1 MSFSVD
7 GLNAYYDTMTTNA
20 KNANRA
26 DKATG
31 ALAGL
36 SSESTEED
44 VREAVESFEAYFVE
58 QVIKQMKDTMT
69 SDDEED
75 GDATMN
81 QYKDL
86 YMDATI
92 QQLAGD
98 MVSKYGGTMTEDLVA
113 QMKRNYGIE

>member
-20 KNANRA
+20 RNSSRA
-26 DKATG
+26 DSATG
-31 ALAGL
+31 ALSGL
-36 SSESTEED
+36 SSESSEEEI
-44 VREAVESFEAYFVE
+44 VEAVESFESYMVE
-58 QVIKQMKDTMT
+58 QVIKQMKESMT
-69 SDDEED
+69 SDDEDE
-75 GDATMN
+75 DATMS

-92 QQLAGD
+92 QQLASD
-98 MVSKYGGTMTEDLVA
+98 MVSQYGGSMTEDLVA